1 MSNDCTGG
9 RSGYED
15 VQSLP
20 CDRDPMPRK
29 NNQGGARPGK
39 NRNQQMKPKPGTRT
53 NSSQMNRSEAM
64 GAPVSVSS
72 DIQQYTRFSGKGGNL
87 QMHTCAPVCQLLSNS
102 GVSAYAGALDG
113 GSSAARGSIQLSLTR
128 PSSLDS
134 AGAKQDFDYV
144 SPVWQLLSNV
154 FVKYRIK
161 KCVFHY
167 MPQSAA
173 TVSDRLVFAF
183 AEDPAH
189 PLVYTTAPSSSKLL
203 ALADSV
209 AFMPWKSW
217 SMDISHRLRDQSF
230 YTFAYDDNALTS
242 VNDQVIERL
251 NDFGIIGCVTSGQTN
266 GSPAIG
272 GVLYMESVIEYE
284 EFCPLTQTVS
294 QVSDAEAALAKA
306 GFDFTLTESA
316 GVYTAAS
323 IENDGGP
330 YVESTDVTAGVI
342 TLSLEAGVYKCLSY
356 TTTGTFDN
364 TPTVGG
370 TATTI
375 GTSFD
380 TFLFEVATGETLTF
394 TANSGTTGTLRGVII
409 RIADLSAVSVRRR

>member
-1 MSNDCTGG
+1 
-9 RSGYED
+9 
-15 VQSLP
+15 
-20 CDRDPMPRK
+20 
-29 NNQGGARPGK
+29 
-39 NRNQQMKPKPGTRT
+39 
-53 NSSQMNRSEAM
+53 
-64 GAPVSVSS
+64 
-72 DIQQYTRFSGKGGNL
+72 
-87 QMHTCAPVCQLLSNS
+87 
-102 GVSAYAGALDG
+102 
-113 GSSAARGSIQLSLTR
+113 
-128 PSSLDS
+128 
-134 AGAKQDFDYV
+134 
-144 SPVWQLLSNV
+144 
-154 FVKYRIK
+154 
-161 KCVFHY
+161 
-167 MPQSAA
+167 
-173 TVSDRLVFAF
+173 
-183 AEDPAH
+183 
-189 PLVYTTAPSSSKLL
+189 
-203 ALADSV
+203 
-209 AFMPWKSW
+209 
-217 SMDISHRLRDQSF
+217 MDISHRLRDQSF